1 MQQKELNQ
9 YMVSLEPIGKGVYG
23 IVYLAYDKFKKRKV
37 AIKELEDLE
46 RAIHEAYVMKQC
58 GISKFLPT
66 FYDFF
71 ENNGKAYIV
80 MEHIEGET
88 FGENFDSHSKKRDE
102 KLSVQITI
110 NILKGLEVFHK
121 TGFYHDDIKPKNVMI
136 HNDDPETVKI
146 IDFNSSKKIENV
158 SLMKKDLSDAAQMCI
173 FLINGTVPE
182 PVDTAEIHNRKLK
195 SILFKALD
203 TDAGDNYNSLK
214 EFISVL
220 KEFR

>member
-1 MQQKELNQ
+1 VPEKELNQ
-9 YMVSLEPIGKGVYG
+9 YMVNLEPIGKGVYG
-23 IVYLAYDKFKKRKV
+23 IVYLAYDKSKKRRV

-46 RAIHEAYVMKQC
+46 RATHEAYVMKQC

-71 ENNGKAYIV
+71 NNNGKAYIV
-80 MEHIEGET
+80 MEYIEGKT
-88 FGENFDSHSKKRDE
+88 FGENFDSYGKKRDE

-110 NILKGLEVFHK
+110 NILEGLKIFHK

-146 IDFNSSKKIENV
+146 IDFNSSKKIENI

-182 PVDTAEIHNRKLK
+182 PVDEVEIYNKKLK
-195 SILFKALD
+195 SILFKALNE
-203 TDAGDNYNSLK
+203 DAGDNYNSLE
-214 EFISVL
+214 EFIAEL
-220 KEFR
+220 KKFR